1 MNRFTDIRRY
11 LALGFLA
18 LAFSTEGRACG
29 SEISDHN
36 YYMFSVFNRHQTA
49 PSYLN
54 DISAYWRAYTG
65 TKDDDELDYYK
76 YNKEDVMKTA
86 KGKKDT
92 EMQLYLRRLNAYIAA
107 CEKLSPNA
115 WEYPTKQEKLNA
127 QRMLTTLANATALY
141 KGSKLK
147 NQYALLQMR
156 LNMMRGLH
164 EQNVNY
170 WNNTAS
176 KLPQTMW
183 REAMKNI
190 YARALWKTGKHQQG
204 LDIYAEQ
211 GDMESI
217 KALARNYRN
226 LAGIQS
232 IYLKNPNSQMLTY
245 LVQDFVNNSQQTKD
259 WQEKDELDKDE
270 MQRIGA
276 KVIYKK
282 EALDF
287 ITFADKVIAEGKTP
301 TPCLWRSA
309 TAMLHYLYGNHQ
321 KALKDSKEACTL
333 DGTGRMKDNARAIR
347 LLALAKTYQGKDKES
362 AQLVEEF
369 KWLYGKVKED
379 SNGEDLYDNHYVEVQ
394 ERIIYRALHD
404 TFLRLSKE
412 SKGKKSQEYQNMTNA
427 LHGMMDGYERD
438 FSKGKTQEKYIDKYI
453 YSSEYFVHLDSLSA
467 QQLASY
473 FEFLTSQHYDAFEQY
488 VCQMLYR
495 NADFFK
501 DLIGTKYLAEGNF
514 GEAANW
520 LKDVPMSFIN
530 NQAIS
535 FYAGKR
541 NYSQPFW
548 FHRQKVNDEDVW
560 SLENNYAQMK
570 ENPKL
575 KFCQEMAQLIGQHNV
590 SREGEAKEKLAYE
603 LAVRYYQASCYGDC
617 WYLAHYGKSVDDSAR
632 VGEADFANIA
642 IGYLKESKQSK
653 DLKLRYH
660 SLYALASIGIEPW
673 YTTAYDENYNE
684 KTLVQH
690 QSAQYQAMQEWSRF
704 RHEHPEA
711 VDTYTTRCDI
721 LKQFEKTTRLS
732 N

>member
-1 MNRFTDIRRY
+1 MNRFTAIRRY
-11 LALGFLA
+11 LALGLLA
-18 LAFSTEGRACG
+18 VAFSTEGRACG

-36 YYMFSVFNRHQTA
+36 YYMFSAFNRHKTA
-49 PSYLN
+49 PSYLY

-65 TKDDDELDYYK
+65 TKEDNELDYYK
-76 YNKEDVMKTA
+76 YCKDDVMKTA
-86 KGKKDT
+86 QAKKDT

-107 CEKLSPNA
+107 CEKLNPDG

-164 EQNVNY
+164 EQNINY

-183 REAMKNI
+183 REAMQNI

-287 ITFADKVIAEGKTP
+287 ITFADKVIAEGKTH

-321 KALKDSKEACTL
+321 EALKDSKEACTL
-333 DGTGRMKDNARAIR
+333 DGTERMKDNARAIR

-369 KWLYGKVKED
+369 KWLYGKVKEE
-379 SNGEDLYDNHYVEVQ
+379 SNGEDLYGNHYVEVQ

-412 SKGKKSQEYQNMTNA
+412 SKGKKSQEYKNMTNA

-438 FSKGKTQEKYIDKYI
+438 FSKGKSQEKYIDKYI

-473 FEFLTSQHYDAFEQY
+473 YAFLTSQHYDAFEQY
-488 VCQMLYR
+488 VCETLYR

-514 GEAANW
+514 GEAVKW
-520 LKDVPMSFIN
+520 LKDVPMKFIN

-541 NYSQPFW
+541 SYGKPFW
-548 FHRQKVNDEDVW
+548 FQRQKVNDEDVW

-575 KFCQEMAQLIGQHNV
+575 NFCQEMAQLIGQHNV
-590 SREGEAKEKLAYE
+590 SRKGEAKEKLAYE

-617 WYLAHYGKSVDDSAR
+617 WYLAHYGKSVADSAR

-690 QSAQYQAMQEWSRF
+690 QSAQYQAMLEWSQF